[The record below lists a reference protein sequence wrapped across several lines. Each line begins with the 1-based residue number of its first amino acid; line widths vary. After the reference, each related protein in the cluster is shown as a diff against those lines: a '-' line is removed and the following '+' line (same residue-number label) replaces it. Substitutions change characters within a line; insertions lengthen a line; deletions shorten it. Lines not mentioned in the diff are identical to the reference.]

1 MNDIIITTT
10 PGIEGKP
17 VREYRGIITGQV
29 AAGVNVFKDIF
40 SGLRNIVGGRSS
52 ALQETMKKMREE
64 ALADLEEEASRRGA
78 NAVVGVTLDFDEYSE
93 GMLLLTISGTA
104 VVV

>member
-1 MNDIIITTT
+1 MAEMIITTT
-10 PGIEGKP
+10 PEIVGKP
-17 VREYRGIITGQV
+17 VREYCGIVTGQV

-40 SGLRNIVGGRSS
+40 SGIRNIIGGRSG

-64 ALADLEEEASRRGA
+64 ALMDLEEEASRKGA
-78 NAVVGVTLDFDEYSE
+78 NAVIGVSIDFDEYSE